1 MIPEDPYG
9 KNGPSLQLILHKLKA
24 DAQVDESV
32 LEIPVT
38 NATIATDEEPSVIIC
53 DN

>member
-9 KNGPSLQLILHKLKA
+9 KKGPSLQLILHRLKE
-24 DAQVDESV
+24 DANVDDTY
-32 LEIPVT
+32 LEIPAT
-38 NATIATDEEPSVIIC
+38 NAIEEEPSVIIC